1 MEPLESLPPGVRK
14 GLRRLIAFLT
24 LSPSLEDAMRSAEEL
39 DLRDLNEREVAYLE
53 GLTVKTIREWRS
65 EGEGRGPDFRN
76 QGGVRYPL
84 KWYLEWRE
92 RGRQSATSQGVR
104 RGRRTDLAGPI

>member
-1 MEPLESLPPGVRK
+1 MEAMESLPPGVRT
-14 GLRRLIAFLT
+14 GLRRVVALLT
-24 LSPSLEDAMRSAEEL
+24 LSPSLDEAMRAAEAL

-53 GLTVKTIREWRS
+53 GLSVKTIREWRS

-84 KWYLEWRE
+84 RWYLEWRD
-92 RGRQSATSQGVR
+92 RGRQSSTSQGAR
-104 RGRRTDLAGPI
+104 RGRRTDLSQAL